1 VVSKRIDLAPHPAL
15 WDEAATGSAQLMSFA
30 QGGGFMGPEGRDMQ
44 VILGR
49 LNRLEKQNRRL
60 QRAGVLG
67 LLGAG
72 IVLLSGQVAPS
83 NRIIEA
89 QKFVLTD
96 AEGKS
101 RGEWSA
107 NAAITQIAL
116 FDQEGT
122 RSVSLMADARGNES
136 TLSLTNR
143 HGKRLLVSAFLDSGV
158 VSLSQKADSAD
169 WQYHFELADRGGPDY
184 VTALRLWNAKG
195 SAHAALEA
203 SSAGA
208 SLQVDSE
215 ASKTVMGST
224 VLDTS
229 SAGGTHHTSAASLT
243 MVDRTGKIIWRA
255 P

>member
-1 VVSKRIDLAPHPAL
+1 
-15 WDEAATGSAQLMSFA
+15 MSVA

-116 FDQEGT
+116 FDQRSEERRVGEEG
-122 RSVSLMADARGNES
+122 R
-136 TLSLTNR
+136 
-143 HGKRLLVSAFLDSGV
+143 
-158 VSLSQKADSAD
+158 
-169 WQYHFELADRGGPDY
+169 
-184 VTALRLWNAKG
+184 
-195 SAHAALEA
+195 
-203 SSAGA
+203 
-208 SLQVDSE
+208 
-215 ASKTVMGST
+215 
-224 VLDTS
+224 
-229 SAGGTHHTSAASLT
+229 
-243 MVDRTGKIIWRA
+243 
-255 P
+255 